1 MLGSWA
7 LKLGMKDINKLNLRF
22 FSTAAMS
29 NSTNADNADNSANE
43 RRIHVRNLAL
53 MRSINVLKAQI
64 DIVQERIRDISG
76 AMVKVRDQLVKID
89 ADLQSL
95 ADEAGEL
102 KQELRSIR
110 DQHDLRLEDDDNES
124 SDGQDTGHGYS
135 GGPSSDSNESFE

>member
-1 MLGSWA
+1 MELD
-7 LKLGMKDINKLNLRF
+7 LKNTKLLKLRF

-29 NSTNADNADNSANE
+29 NSTNADNSANE

-53 MRSINVLKAQI
+53 MRSINALKAQI

-95 ADEAGEL
+95 ADEAGDL
-102 KQELRSIR
+102 KQELRSIQ
-110 DQHDLRLEDDDNES
+110 DQHDLRLEDDDNDSEN
-124 SDGQDTGHGYS
+124 GQDTGHS
-135 GGPSSDSNESFE
+135 SSDRPSSDSNESLE